1 MLFSLL
7 KVLIFVGIVG
17 AVAILAGVLLEM
29 PGGIQIQFQGT
40 EISLTVLQAIIATL
54 VFIVVVLIALK
65 LIGLL
70 IATLRF
76 INGDETAISRYFTRN
91 RERRGFDALSEGM
104 MALASGEGKLAMAK
118 AAKAERYL
126 NKPELTNLLTAQA
139 AEMTGDRRKAEEV
152 YKRLLKDDRTRFVGV
167 RGLLK
172 QKLDD
177 GETET
182 ALKLAEKAF
191 ALKPKHV
198 ETQDALLKLQAGEQ
212 DWAGARKTLGAKLK
226 HGALPRDVHRRRDAV
241 MALSEARDLRRDG
254 KIDEAQALS
263 IEADRLSPELIPA
276 AVMAAKAHI
285 EQGKPRY
292 ATRVLKSA
300 WDKQPHPEL
309 AAAFAAIA
317 PDETSAARIKRFQTF
332 TKGKASDPETK
343 MVMAELYITAE
354 DFPAARKALGDLP
367 SSDPSMR
374 ALTIMAAIERGEG
387 ADDQVV
393 RGWLTQALNAPR
405 DPQWI
410 CDNCGHVHNAW
421 DPVCDSCGAVDTLS
435 WKRPAVGAVET
446 ASSAQM
452 LPLIVGQIEGPTD
465 ETSDAPVQDA
475 EVIEADAADAPEV
488 LNGET
493 VDVSVPEGATRH

>member
-7 KVLIFVGIVG
+7 KVLIFVGVVG
-17 AVAILAGVLLEM
+17 ALAILAVLLLEM
-29 PGGIQIQFQGT
+29 PGGIQIQFQGV
-40 EISLTVLQAIIATL
+40 EISLSVLQAIIAAL

-104 MALASGEGKLAMAK
+104 MALASGEGRLAMSK

-139 AEMTGDRRKAEEV
+139 AEMTGDRKKAEEV

-177 GETET
+177 GDTDT

-212 DWAGARKTLGAKLK
+212 DWSGARKTLGAKLK
-226 HGALPRDVHRRRDAV
+226 HGALPRDVHKRRDAV
-241 MALSEARDLRRDG
+241 MAISQARDLRREG
-254 KIDEAQALS
+254 KIDEAQKLA

-285 EQGKPRY
+285 EQDKPRY
-292 ATRVLKSA
+292 ATRVLKAA
-300 WDKQPHPEL
+300 WDKQPHPDL

-317 PDETSAARIKRFQTF
+317 PDESTDARIKRFKTF
-332 TKGKASDPETK
+332 TKSKTGHPETK
-343 MVMAELYITAE
+343 MVMAELYVSAE

-367 SSDPSMR
+367 TTDPSMR

-387 ADDQVV
+387 ADDQIV
-393 RGWLTQALNAPR
+393 RGWLTKALNAPR

-421 DPVCDSCGAVDTLS
+421 DPVCDSCGAVDSLS
-435 WKRPAVGAVET
+435 WKRPAGGDVET
-446 ASSAQM
+446 ASSVQM
-452 LPLIVGQIEGPTD
+452 LPLIVGQIE
-465 ETSDAPVQDA
+465 APNDSTVEDA
-475 EVIEADAADAPEV
+475 EVVESTIEAEDEPKV
-488 LNGET
+488 VSGET
-493 VDVSVPEGATRH
+493 IDVSVPEGATRH